1 MAVNLSPLAGAG
13 WQFFDNN
20 GVILSGG
27 LLYTYAAGT
36 TTPQTTYTSSSGA
49 TANSNPIVLDSAGRV
64 TGEIWLT
71 SSQSYKFVLNTSLG
85 VTIGTYDNVYGVND
99 LSASNGSSL
108 VGYLPATGPAT
119 TVQAELRAL
128 DAADDTFALKG
139 ANTDI
144 TSLNAPALG
153 AATATTATAGDS
165 STKVAT
171 TAFVTTAV
179 GSNIFSFPDPTLTGA
194 LTLPVS
200 TTPVTLAFRSTTPE
214 SGLTTVV
221 TGTPAA
227 LVVPNGATLGTTSAV
242 QSTIV
247 EVLINNAGTLE
258 RAVVNLAGSNILSET
273 GLISTTAINTGSDSA
288 DVFYSTTARSNVA
301 YRVVR
306 SITSTQATA
315 GTWVTT
321 PSAVQGNG
329 GNALIGISSAGYG
342 QTWQTF
348 TIGTNRLTNSSFTW
362 ASLATKYTNSTSK
375 PITVSVGRNGQNGY
389 STTVWVDSV
398 AVVNATVDQYG
409 GAEAMGPILVP
420 PGSQYAVSVTGGAS
434 CNYWVELR

>member
-27 LLYTYAAGT
+27 LLYTYTAGT
-36 TTPQTTYTSSSGA
+36 TTPRATYTSSSGA

-71 SSQSYKFVLNTSLG
+71 SGQSYKFVLKTSTG
-85 VTIGTYDNVYGVND
+85 TTIGTYDNLPGISD

-128 DAADDTFALKG
+128 DAADATFALKG

-144 TSLNAPALG
+144 TSLASPALG
-153 AATATTATAGDS
+153 AATATTQSAGDNT
-165 STKVAT
+165 TKVAT

-179 GSNIFSFPDPTLTGA
+179 GSDIFSFPDPTLTGA
-194 LTLPVS
+194 MTLPVS
-200 TTPVTLAFRSTTPE
+200 TTPVTLAFRSTTLG

-227 LVVPNGATLGTTSAV
+227 LVVPNGATLGTTNAV

-258 RAVVNLAGSNILSET
+258 RAVINLAGGNDLSEN
-273 GLISTTAINTGSDSA
+273 GLISTTAISTGSDLA

-321 PSAVQGNG
+321 PSAVQGEG
-329 GNALIGISSAGYG
+329 GNALSSMSSLGYG
-342 QTWQTF
+342 QTWQTVTRVNGTTYYNNTGKPIF
-348 TIGTNRLTNSSFTW
+348 VCTTVGTSAVNQTQILTINSVVAFNNSGGPGYAMTLTCIIPPGASYVYSGTNTG
-362 ASLATKYTNSTSK
+362 
-375 PITVSVGRNGQNGY
+375 ITFS
-389 STTVWVDSV
+389 
-398 AVVNATVDQYG
+398 A
-409 GAEAMGPILVP
+409 
-420 PGSQYAVSVTGGAS
+420 
-434 CNYWVELR
+434 ELR